1 MPQFL
6 YACEKCGFKKK
17 HYFNPDGKRSLSCSR
32 CGEVEGYTR
41 KIGTF
46 NTHVNYQTMEE
57 IMEHEIDPAVMR
69 TYEKIGTEMVNGDVN
84 TLQNLVG
91 DEKMKNTF
99 YENDT
104 WVDPFDVP
112 E

>member
-6 YACEKCGFKKK
+6 YACDKCKFSKK
-17 HYFNPDGKRSLSCSR
+17 HYFNHESTRKVSCPR
-32 CGEVEGYTR
+32 CGESTGYTR

-46 NTHVNYQTMEE
+46 NMHVNYNTLAE
-57 IMEHEIDPAVMR
+57 IMENEIDPAVMR
-69 TYEKIGTEMVNGDVN
+69 TYEKIGTEMVNGDVK

-91 DEKMKNTF
+91 DQKMKETF
-99 YENDT
+99 YEDDS
-104 WVDPFDVP
+104 WVDPLDI

>member
-1 MPQFL
+1 
-6 YACEKCGFKKK
+6 
-17 HYFNPDGKRSLSCSR
+17 
-32 CGEVEGYTR
+32 
-41 KIGTF
+41 
-46 NTHVNYQTMEE
+46 
-57 IMEHEIDPAVMR
+57 MEHEIDPAVMR